1 VVGAVG
7 GGVGGAVG
15 GGVGGGVGGVVGG
28 VVGGSSNPTRHVA
41 RTDQGDLNM
50 RHTYST
56 LAIARRHPRLFSML
70 TAACRLEFYETK
82 TSGTHVV
89 AVHPRGLVH
98 QFGVLWS

>member
-1 VVGAVG
+1 
-7 GGVGGAVG
+7 
-15 GGVGGGVGGVVGG
+15 
-28 VVGGSSNPTRHVA
+28 
-41 RTDQGDLNM
+41 M

-56 LAIARRHPRLFSML
+56 LAIARRHPRLFSKL